1 MFNLYEELTKIEI
14 LLSKEIEVYKII
26 LEDEEKKVNS
36 IINTRLQDIHLYC
49 DHQNEKMTEAN
60 ELRKL
65 RESVIDLIVLNK
77 FPHLSETATLS
88 DIIRRIPLNKT
99 AKISALRLEL
109 VTLMARLRH
118 LNKLAPKLFDE
129 ALDLFANMKEVLHES
144 KKVGYNN
151 KGKEHVVNRKLSV
164 LVNKQV

>member
-14 LLSKEIEVYKII
+14 LLAKEIEVYKII
-26 LEDEEKKVNS
+26 LED
-36 IINTRLQDIHLYC
+36 DLYC

-65 RESVIDLIVLNK
+65 RENVIDLIVLNK

-109 VTLMARLRH
+109 VTLMARLKH

-129 ALDLFANMKEVLHES
+129 ALDLFANMKEVLNES

>member
-14 LLSKEIEVYKII
+14 LLAKEIEVYKII

-65 RESVIDLIVLNK
+65 RESVIDLIVLKK

-109 VTLMARLRH
+109 VTLMARLKH